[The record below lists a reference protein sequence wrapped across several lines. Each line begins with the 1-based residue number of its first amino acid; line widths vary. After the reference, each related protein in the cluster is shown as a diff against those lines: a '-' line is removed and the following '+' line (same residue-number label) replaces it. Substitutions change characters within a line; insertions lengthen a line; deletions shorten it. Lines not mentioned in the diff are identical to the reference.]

1 MPMLTRPRYGTSKR
15 KLGSVSV
22 LVYERDDDLG
32 RGIAISAYEQNRERR
47 RYDLFPHAAHMHVW
61 SEPGQPRR
69 YFPAGLEVAAY
80 AELAIADLVAWRTA
94 TADLATWIRAEV
106 AQRLAT
112 PTAVRGSSA

>member
-1 MPMLTRPRYGTSKR
+1 MAMLKRPRYGTSKR
-15 KLGSVSV
+15 KIGSVTV

-32 RGIAISAYEQNRERR
+32 KGIAISAYEQNRERR
-47 RYDLFPHAAHMHVW
+47 RYDLFPNAAHMHVW

-80 AELAIADLVAWRTA
+80 AELAIADLVAWRA
-94 TADLATWIRAEV
+94 STADLAIWIRGEV

-112 PTAVRGSSA
+112 PPADSGRSA